1 MEDWSCRKN
10 GIEFSLVNVEQSRFV
25 VVSLE
30 DEQRKHGMR

>member
-10 GIEFSLVNVEQSRFV
+10 GREFSLNIEQSRFV

-30 DEQRKHGMR
+30 DEQRKYGMR